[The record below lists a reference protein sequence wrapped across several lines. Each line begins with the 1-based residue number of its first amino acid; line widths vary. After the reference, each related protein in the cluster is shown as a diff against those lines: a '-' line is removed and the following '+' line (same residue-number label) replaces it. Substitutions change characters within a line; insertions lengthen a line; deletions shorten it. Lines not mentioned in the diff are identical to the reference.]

1 MRYVVLSI
9 IFLLS
14 VMLLQAQVVE
24 LDIQKCRRMAIENSK
39 KLQSATQQEAKASFE
54 KRAYRANFL
63 PKISATGYILY
74 AKEMDYKIEDGYL
87 PVYQAEDISQALPL
101 NSIKLNNGQPVIG
114 TDGLPVFNQYA
125 FMPDINLSLGLRN
138 AYTVGMMLEQPLYM
152 GGKVR
157 SAFRMASI
165 GREMAGLNVVY
176 NLDGSFDRGR

>member
-63 PKISATGYILY
+63 PKI
-74 AKEMDYKIEDGYL
+74 
-87 PVYQAEDISQALPL
+87 
-101 NSIKLNNGQPVIG
+101 
-114 TDGLPVFNQYA
+114 
-125 FMPDINLSLGLRN
+125 
-138 AYTVGMMLEQPLYM
+138 YTP
-152 GGKVR
+152 
-157 SAFRMASI
+157 I
-165 GREMAGLNVVY
+165 
-176 NLDGSFDRGR
+176 